1 VATKFVL
8 EKDSAGRF
16 RFRLL
21 SQGRILASSE
31 SYTTKRA
38 AQNAIASVKSGAP
51 GAVVD
56 DTTQPQTADRPP
68 GRPAKAVK
76 AANKTAKKTVKAAKK
91 TVKAVKKR
99 TRSAAKAVVA
109 AAPAPAKRAP
119 RKTGAAKRKANA
131 R

>member
-1 VATKFVL
+1 MATKFVL

-21 SQGRILASSE
+21 SQGRVLASSE

-38 AQNAIASVKSGAP
+38 AQNAIASVKSGAG

-56 DTTQPQTADRPP
+56 DTTQPQAPERAP
-68 GRPAKAVK
+68 GRPAKA
-76 AANKTAKKTVKAAKK
+76 AKTTR
-91 TVKAVKKR
+91 KAVKATKKR
-99 TRSAAKAVVA
+99 AKATAKVA
-109 AAPAPAKRAP
+109 VAPTPAPTKRAP
-119 RKTGAAKRKANA
+119 RKTGAAKRKSTA

>member
-1 VATKFVL
+1 MATKFVL

-21 SQGRILASSE
+21 SQGRVLASSE

-38 AQNAIASVKSGAP
+38 AQNAIASVKSGAG

-56 DTTQPQTADRPP
+56 DTTQPQPPERAP

-76 AANKTAKKTVKAAKK
+76 TAKK

-99 TRSAAKAVVA
+99 AKAAVKVAVAPA
-109 AAPAPAKRAP
+109 AAPAKKAP
-119 RKTGAAKRKANA
+119 RKTSAAKKKSVA

>member
-21 SQGRILASSE
+21 SQGRVLASSE

-38 AQNAIASVKSGAP
+38 AQNAITSVKSGAS

-56 DTTQPQTADRPP
+56 DTTAPAAPEKAP
-68 GRPAKAVK
+68 GRPAKAAKVADK
-76 AANKTAKKTVKAAKK
+76 A
-91 TVKAVKKR
+91 VKAVKKR
-99 TRSAAKAVVA
+99 ASKAAVAA
-109 AAPAPAKRAP
+109 AAPAPVKRAP
-119 RKTGAAKRKANA
+119 RKTASKRKSAA
-131 R
+131 S